1 MKSTGGFLF
10 LAAFT
15 PIYLFL
21 TCSPAQAQNQNM
33 EKRVHALEEYVETFQ
48 PTLIEF
54 SEELQNN
61 IQKYTKGLE
70 QSLENYSNSLQKQV
84 NDHLK
89 TLKRTTVVLDPSTPA
104 FQSVETNGGQ
114 FLVSVDRVEQMP
126 SGAFRLYL
134 NIGNLNFA
142 DYNGF
147 KIKLIWGTKFYPGFA
162 QKIEEWH
169 DTLRGT
175 EYTFEGTLY
184 KGAWNQV
191 EVDVEAKDSGDL
203 AYIEFEMTVLAVEL
217 QSGQ

>member
-1 MKSTGGFLF
+1 MKLTVTFLSRT
-10 LAAFT
+10 AF
-15 PIYLFL
+15 IVVYLFL
-21 TCSPAQAQNQNM
+21 PCTLVHAQNI

-70 QSLENYSNSLQKQV
+70 QSLESYSNSLQKQV
-84 NDHLK
+84 NNHLK
-89 TLKRTTVVLDPSTPA
+89 EMKRNTVVLDPSTPA

-114 FLVSVDRVEQMP
+114 FLVSVDRVEKMP

-147 KIKLIWGTKFYPGFA
+147 KIKLIWGVKFYPGFA
-162 QKIEEWH
+162 QKIEDWH

-184 KGAWNQV
+184 RGAWNQV
-191 EVDVEAKDSGDL
+191 EVDIDAKDSGDL

-217 QSGQ
+217 QSAQ

>member
-1 MKSTGGFLF
+1 MKLTITFLSR
-10 LAAFT
+10 AAF
-15 PIYLFL
+15 IAVYLFL
-21 TCSPAQAQNQNM
+21 TCTFVYAQNI

-70 QSLENYSNSLQKQV
+70 QSLESYSSSLQKQV
-84 NDHLK
+84 NTHLK
-89 TLKRTTVVLDPSTPA
+89 EMKRNTVILDPSTPS

-114 FLVSVDRVEQMP
+114 FLVSVDRVEKMP

-147 KIKLIWGTKFYPGFA
+147 KIKLIWGMKFYPGFA
-162 QKIEEWH
+162 QKIEDWH

-175 EYTFEGTLY
+175 EYTFEGTLTR
-184 KGAWNQV
+184 GAWNQV
-191 EVDVEAKDSGDL
+191 EVDIEAKDSGEL

-217 QSGQ
+217 QSSQ